1 MGATEKNRLAII
13 LVGWAI
19 LTVFTVLSFQEDRT
33 PASPAPATQPVVA
46 AVPPAGPAPSP
57 VIVNLSDADAAPT
70 SAGAAVPP
78 ALPEELLSGPPAN
91 DIFVYG
97 KPASSSNNRAA
108 SSAAPRSSASSGSSR
123 VSSSGARGP
132 VLPPL
137 TFTPGGQPLVNRAA
151 AAPAPLI
158 GQAASTD
165 IELLGVAQAGSDSAC
180 LLKVGKQV
188 MYLRSGDSFPT
199 AAGDGRIVSVRDNKV
214 RLVTPTGNVNL
225 TTSSVRTTR
234 VVAQTSPQTAAGG
247 GSVAAKPD
255 VSSSGRYTVQKGD
268 NLWRISM
275 RLYGTPHIAAQI
287 AKANGLRNASV
298 IVIGQS
304 LALPGAAST
313 GPVPVAKPVVQVA
326 TPKKPVSTS
335 STNVSNPAKPS
346 NVVVKPSN
354 EAANKSGEVVLYK
367 VKPGDTLYGISRK
380 FYGSHFDAGKI
391 AKANNL
397 GNPNKLKPDSVLR
410 IQLP

>member
-1 MGATEKNRLAII
+1 
-13 LVGWAI
+13 
-19 LTVFTVLSFQEDRT
+19 
-33 PASPAPATQPVVA
+33 
-46 AVPPAGPAPSP
+46 
-57 VIVNLSDADAAPT
+57 
-70 SAGAAVPP
+70 
-78 ALPEELLSGPPAN
+78 
-91 DIFVYG
+91 
-97 KPASSSNNRAA
+97 
-108 SSAAPRSSASSGSSR
+108 
-123 VSSSGARGP
+123 
-132 VLPPL
+132 
-137 TFTPGGQPLVNRAA
+137 
-151 AAPAPLI
+151 
-158 GQAASTD
+158 
-165 IELLGVAQAGSDSAC
+165 
-180 LLKVGKQV
+180 

-234 VVAQTSPQTAAGG
+234 VVAQTSPEPAAGS
-247 GSVAAKPD
+247 SVALKPG

-275 RLYGTPHIAAQI
+275 RLYGTPHMAAQI
-287 AKANGLRNASV
+287 AKANGLRNASI

-304 LALPGAAST
+304 LALPGAAAT
-313 GPVPVAKPVVQVA
+313 GPAPVAGPVVQVA
-326 TPKKPVSTS
+326 TAKKPVSAS

-354 EAANKSGEVVLYK
+354 GTANKSGEVVLYK

-410 IQLP
+410 IQLQ